1 MRDKELI
8 EKYQKVFLEDF
19 QMTIDHINSLAEM
32 PDVIKDSLPN
42 ERCINSFRYN
52 MVQAIEWLKPDLIKK
67 FVQNYEFN
75 IDFQGGFVLNLY
87 NGNKTIIARMNND
100 DNLSKI
106 HYIDKK
112 KENKLYYFTD
122 QCLCSCL
129 EEFFKE

>member
-1 MRDKELI
+1 M
-8 EKYQKVFLEDF
+8 
-19 QMTIDHINSLAEM
+19 
-32 PDVIKDSLPN
+32 
-42 ERCINSFRYN
+42 
-52 MVQAIEWLKPDLIKK
+52 
-67 FVQNYEFN
+67 QNYEFN